1 MQDRL
6 IQFDLFMGED
16 TFTDYQIMLIDT
28 SIVAEKTLRVDTAGE
43 WHTVTVS
50 NEDLLI
56 HSSLESIQRIRII
69 FGAGRTVYGRWCFS

>member
-1 MQDRL
+1 
-6 IQFDLFMGED
+6 
-16 TFTDYQIMLIDT
+16 MLIDT

-50 NEDLLI
+50 NADLLI

-69 FGAGRTVYGRWCFS
+69 FGAGNTVKVDGVFPEKVDARIYIALDNLKIV